1 MKKDD
6 ITVVIC
12 CAGMG
17 TRLGIGSTKA
27 LLDIDGEPLILRLL
41 KLLDDY
47 SDIRIVV
54 GYQAEKLINTVNSYR
69 KDITFVFN
77 YEFTTGGVAKSFS
90 MALPYAR
97 DYVIQL
103 DGDLLINPEDFEVFL
118 DYPQECLAVTSVHSD
133 NPIFA
138 EVQDGQI
145 IKFMPRNGR
154 VEWIGILKMKR
165 DRLSLCGEYIYEM
178 VSPCLPVKS
187 VFVRA
192 RDIDTAD
199 DYESA
204 LKWFIAG
211 MKE

>member
-1 MKKDD
+1 MNKDK

-47 SDIRIVV
+47 SDIRVVV

-69 KDITFVFN
+69 KDVIFVFN
-77 YEFTTGGVAKSFS
+77 YEFSTGGIVKSFS
-90 MALPYAR
+90 KALPYAR
-97 DYVIQL
+97 EYIIQL
-103 DGDLLINPEDFEVFL
+103 DGDLLINPDDFKEFL

-133 NPIFA
+133 NPILVD
-138 EVQDGQI
+138 VQDSQVIEFMSNKGQA
-145 IKFMPRNGR
+145 
-154 VEWIGILKMKR
+154 EWIGILKLKR
-165 DRLSLCGEYIYEM
+165 ERLSLCGEYIFEM
-178 VSPCLPVKS
+178 VRPCLPVKS

-199 DYESA
+199 DYENA
-204 LKWFIAG
+204 LRWFHAG
-211 MKE
+211 MKD